1 MDTDRFKS
9 FKYMLG
15 QPTFKKGFEGIQ
27 IPDGNIE
34 GNYITSNGKFVAV
47 SEKLCLYSSYSF
59 HGKAQEEWLLYI
71 RLRTSINVT

>member
-47 SEKLCLYSSYSF
+47 SKLVYVFILHNSF
-59 HGKAQEEWLLYI
+59 HGKAQEEW
-71 RLRTSINVT
+71 